1 LPIRT
6 HTFASVDSNTSVYK
20 GIPRSR
26 IRVRPYPLQCPCSQ
40 GSPFEISLLYRTI
53 VPFCRDCGEQV
64 EQTWKYCPHCNI
76 AQQDPSVT
84 VQDGVIAGDVTVSKN
99 ITNINS
105 ENLKCPMCKATGN
118 ITLHPCPNSPYS
130 DRKGCCG
137 KICNLCRESP
147 VEFSE
152 YCYYCRSKHSK
163 GVRKKEAVEAARQAE
178 QAAIQTTMQAEKA
191 ARQAEYDRL
200 QSQAEEAARQLDAKT
215 ERLITLREDRKQIRR
230 LHIAI
235 VIGVLAMIVWI
246 PELFIPDAEN
256 DPPEF
261 EPDMS
266 DPLDFAFIIFIDTAC
281 CFYPWYLFTVISSYP
296 LDKRELKSLEDELGN
311 ELK

>member
-1 LPIRT
+1 M
-6 HTFASVDSNTSVYK
+6 
-20 GIPRSR
+20 
-26 IRVRPYPLQCPCSQ
+26 
-40 GSPFEISLLYRTI
+40 
-53 VPFCRDCGEQV
+53 PFCRGCGGQV
-64 EQTWKYCPHCNI
+64 EQTWKFCPHCNS
-76 AQQDPSVT
+76 AQQDASVT

-105 ENLKCPMCKATGN
+105 ENLECPMCKATGN

-163 GVRKKEAVEAARQAE
+163 GVRKKEVAIQAE
-178 QAAIQTTMQAEKA
+178 KEAIQAEKA
-191 ARQAEYDRL
+191 AIQAEKAAI
-200 QSQAEEAARQLDAKT
+200 QAEKAAIQAEEKEAVRQLDVKT

-230 LHIAI
+230 LHISI
-235 VIGVLAMIVWI
+235 VIGVLAMIVWL
-246 PELFIPDAEN
+246 PEMRTLDTEN
-256 DPPEF
+256 DLPESDG
-261 EPDMS
+261 PDMS
-266 DPLDFAFIIFIDTAC
+266 DPLDFGFVVIIDTAC
-281 CFYPWYLFTVISSYP
+281 CFYPIYLYFHIASYP